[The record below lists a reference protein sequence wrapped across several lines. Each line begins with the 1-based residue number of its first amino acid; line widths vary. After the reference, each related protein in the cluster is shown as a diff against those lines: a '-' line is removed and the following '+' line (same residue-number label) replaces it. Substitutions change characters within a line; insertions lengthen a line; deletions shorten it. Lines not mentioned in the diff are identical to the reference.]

1 MPLKEYLKDNSKLK
15 KFNKKNIGRDE
26 VMKLHTKFG
35 LSQLEAAVF
44 ARRGITSGESLM
56 YFLETDKRF
65 MHLPFEFNSMEDAVS
80 RISDAIEEGEKVL
93 IFGDKDV
100 DGITSTAILYGYL
113 KSQGLDVSWRIPV
126 GDDAYGLSMEAVDSF
141 AKDYGS
147 LIITVDC
154 GISNIQEIAHAN
166 ELGIDVI
173 VTDHHNPPE
182 ILPEAAVFLDPKL
195 ADSGYPFKD
204 ISGAAVAFK
213 LVQALRF
220 SKSELFGQD
229 ISLLDVQKL
238 PDGKFKLDII
248 KTRNLVKKQK
258 YSETFETGFGT
269 VADTKL
275 PSFLRG
281 QQIFCWNKKLV
292 SSYLKEI
299 FGSGVEF
306 EMLDMEQEI
315 AKAIPAVQGKTLAQ
329 IKGMSKFAKYS
340 DNLIEEIDGFYNI
353 FVTFAEVSDA
363 KIFPK
368 HASDAAQDLQL
379 VGIAALADIMPMQNE
394 NRIFVK
400 NALNAINSGKT
411 RKGIAELIARLD
423 LAGKEINST
432 DLSWK
437 IIPALNASGRMGQS
451 NVSLELLTAEDA
463 TERNRLAGK
472 IIELNEARKHF
483 VSESEMYTSKQAE
496 ENFHKFNGKL
506 CIVIDEKINRGVTG
520 ILAAKIMN
528 KYNVPSL
535 AITFLDNIAIGSMR
549 SCRSVVA
556 TKFLDAFGEGF
567 FINHGGHDAAA
578 GFSFFKD
585 KLNDFMKKA
594 WMLSRQFNLEAEEEA
609 INVDAELPAEYI
621 TPELLNLVDKFEPYG
636 EQNKELVFVSKNL
649 KLQDGIPIG
658 KSQIQSLKLIFD
670 CGKYKFP
677 AMFWGQ
683 AERLNRDFK
692 TGDNLDI
699 LYTVSKNSF
708 KGNVTPQM
716 ILIDA
721 EAKKE
726 I

>member
-1 MPLKEYLKDNSKLK
+1 
-15 KFNKKNIGRDE
+15 
-26 VMKLHTKFG
+26 MKLHSKFG

-56 YFLETDKRF
+56 YFLETDRRF
-65 MHLPFEFNSMEDAVS
+65 MHLPFEFSSMEDAVS
-80 RISDAIEEGEKVL
+80 RISDAIEEGEKIL

-100 DGITSTAILYGYL
+100 DGVTSTAILYGYL
-113 KSQGLDVSWRIPV
+113 KSEGADVSWRIPV
-126 GDDAYGLSMEAVDSF
+126 GDDAYGLSLDAVDSF
-141 AKDYGS
+141 AKDYGT

-182 ILPEAAVFLDPKL
+182 ILPEAAVFLDPKMQ
-195 ADSGYPFKD
+195 DSGYPFKD

-213 LVQALRF
+213 LAQALRF
-220 SKSELFGQD
+220 RKSELFGQD
-229 ISLLDVQKL
+229 ISLLDVK
-238 PDGKFKLDII
+238 PSSDGKFKLDIL

-258 YSETFETGFGT
+258 FSEIFEPGFGPVSNT
-269 VADTKL
+269 NL

-281 QQIFCWNKKLV
+281 QQIFCWNKKAV

-306 EMLDMEQEI
+306 EMLDMQQEI
-315 AKAIPAVQGKTLAQ
+315 ARTIPQVQGKSLSQ
-329 IKGMSKFAKYS
+329 IKEMSKLAKYS
-340 DNLIEEIDGFYNI
+340 DSPIEEIDGFYNI
-353 FVTFAEVSDA
+353 FVTFAELSDA

-368 HASDAAQDLQL
+368 HSADATQDLQL

-400 NALNAINSGKT
+400 NALAAINSGKT
-411 RKGIAELIARLD
+411 RKGIAELISRLD

-432 DLSWK
+432 ELSWK
-437 IIPALNASGRMGQS
+437 VIPALNAAGRMGQS
-451 NVSLELLTAEDA
+451 NLSLELLTAEDA
-463 TERNRLAGK
+463 AERDHLAGK
-472 IIELNEARKHF
+472 IIELNEDRKHF
-483 VSESEMYTSKQAE
+483 VSEGEMYTSKQAE
-496 ENFHKFNGKL
+496 ENFHKFNEKL
-506 CIVIDEKINRGVTG
+506 CVVTDEKINRGVTG

-528 KYNVPSL
+528 KYNVPSI
-535 AITFLDNIAIGSMR
+535 AITFSENIAVGSMR

-556 TKFLDAFGEGF
+556 TKFLDSFGEDF

-578 GFSFFKD
+578 GFSFTKD
-585 KLNDFMKKA
+585 KLNEFMKKA
-594 WMLSRQFNLEAEEEA
+594 WMISRQFNLEAEEES
-609 INVDAELPAEYI
+609 INIDAEIPAEYI
-621 TPELLNLVDKFEPYG
+621 TPELLSLIDRFEPYG

-649 KLQDGIPIG
+649 RLQDGIPVG
-658 KSQIQSLKLIFD
+658 KSQTQSLKLIFD

-692 TGDNLDI
+692 TGDNLNI

-708 KGNVTPQM
+708 RGSVTPQM

-721 EAKKE
+721 ETEKK
-726 I
+726 

>member
-1 MPLKEYLKDNSKLK
+1 
-15 KFNKKNIGRDE
+15 
-26 VMKLHTKFG
+26 MKLHSKFG

-56 YFLETDKRF
+56 YFLETDRRF
-65 MHLPFEFNSMEDAVS
+65 MHLPFEFSSMEDAVS
-80 RISDAIEEGEKVL
+80 RISDAIEEGEKIL

-100 DGITSTAILYGYL
+100 DGVTSTAILYGYL
-113 KSQGLDVSWRIPV
+113 KSEGADVSWRIPV
-126 GDDAYGLSMEAVDSF
+126 GDDAYGLSLDAVDSF
-141 AKDYGS
+141 AKDYGT

-182 ILPEAAVFLDPKL
+182 ILPEAAVFLDPKMQ
-195 ADSGYPFKD
+195 DSGYPFKD

-213 LVQALRF
+213 LAQALRF
-220 SKSELFGQD
+220 RKSELFGQD
-229 ISLLDVQKL
+229 ISLLDVQ
-238 PDGKFKLDII
+238 PSSDGKFKLDIL

-258 YSETFETGFGT
+258 FSEIFEPGFGPVSNT
-269 VADTKL
+269 NL

-281 QQIFCWNKKLV
+281 QQIFCWNKKAV

-306 EMLDMEQEI
+306 EMLDMQQEI
-315 AKAIPAVQGKTLAQ
+315 ARTIPQVQGKSLSQ
-329 IKGMSKFAKYS
+329 IKEMSKLAKYS
-340 DNLIEEIDGFYNI
+340 DSPIEEIDGFYNI
-353 FVTFAEVSDA
+353 FVTFAELSDA

-368 HASDAAQDLQL
+368 HSADATQDLQL

-400 NALNAINSGKT
+400 NALAAINSGKS
-411 RKGIAELIARLD
+411 RKGIAELISRLD

-432 DLSWK
+432 ELSWK
-437 IIPALNASGRMGQS
+437 VIPALNAAGRMGQS
-451 NVSLELLTAEDA
+451 NLSLELLTAEDA
-463 TERNRLAGK
+463 AERDHLAGK
-472 IIELNEARKHF
+472 IIELNEDRKHF
-483 VSESEMYTSKQAE
+483 VSEGEMYTAKQAE
-496 ENFHKFNGKL
+496 ENFHKFNEKL
-506 CIVIDEKINRGVTG
+506 CVVTDEKINRGVTG

-528 KYNVPSL
+528 KYNVPSI
-535 AITFLDNIAIGSMR
+535 AITFSENIAVGSMR

-556 TKFLDAFGEGF
+556 TKFLDSFGENF

-578 GFSFFKD
+578 GFSFTKD

-594 WMLSRQFNLEAEEEA
+594 WMISRQFNLEAEEES
-609 INVDAELPAEYI
+609 INIDAEIPAEYI
-621 TPELLNLVDKFEPYG
+621 TPELLSLIDRFEPYG

-649 KLQDGIPIG
+649 RLQDGIPVG
-658 KSQIQSLKLIFD
+658 KSQTQSLKLIFD

-692 TGDNLDI
+692 TGDNLNI

-708 KGNVTPQM
+708 RGSVTPQM

-721 EAKKE
+721 ETEKK
-726 I
+726 

>member
-1 MPLKEYLKDNSKLK
+1 
-15 KFNKKNIGRDE
+15 
-26 VMKLHTKFG
+26 MKLHTKFG

-65 MHLPFEFNSMEDAVS
+65 MHQPFEFSSMEDAVS
-80 RISDAIEEGEKVL
+80 RISDAIDEGEKVL

-113 KSQGLDVSWRIPV
+113 KSQGLDVSCRIPM

-154 GISNIQEIAHAN
+154 GISNVQEIAHAN

-182 ILPEAAVFLDPKL
+182 NLPDAAVFLDPKL

-220 SKSELFGQD
+220 RKSELFGQD

-238 PDGKFKLDII
+238 SDGKFKLDIL
-248 KTRNLVKKQK
+248 KTRNLVKKQN
-258 YSETFETGFGT
+258 YSKIFEAGFGPISNT
-269 VADTKL
+269 NL

-306 EMLDMEQEI
+306 EMLDMQQEI
-315 AKAIPAVQGKTLAQ
+315 AKAIPAVQGKNLTQ
-329 IKGMSKFAKYS
+329 IKEMSKFAKYADS
-340 DNLIEEIDGFYNI
+340 QVEEIDGFYSI
-353 FVTFAEVSDA
+353 FVTFTELSDS

-368 HASDAAQDLQL
+368 HSADAVQDLQL

-400 NALNAINSGKT
+400 NALNAINGGKT

-423 LAGKEINST
+423 LAGKELTST

-451 NVSLELLTAEDA
+451 NVSLELLIAEDA
-463 TERNRLAGK
+463 SERNRLAGK
-472 IIELNEARKHF
+472 IIELNEDRKHF
-483 VSESEMYTSKQAE
+483 VSEGEMYTAKQ
-496 ENFHKFNGKL
+496 NFHKFNEKL
-506 CIVIDEKINRGVTG
+506 CVVTDEKINRGVTG

-549 SCRSVVA
+549 SCRSIVA

-578 GFSFFKD
+578 GFSFTKD
-585 KLNDFMKKA
+585 KLNEFMRKA
-594 WMLSRQFNLEAEEEA
+594 WMLSRQFNLEAEEES

-621 TPELLNLVDKFEPYG
+621 TPELLHLVDRFEPYG
-636 EQNKELVFVSKNL
+636 EQNKELIFVSKNL

-658 KSQIQSLKLIFD
+658 KSKIQSLKLIFD

-692 TGDNLDI
+692 TGDNMNI

-708 KGNVTPQM
+708 KGNITPQM

-721 EAKKE
+721 ETKKE

>member
-1 MPLKEYLKDNSKLK
+1 
-15 KFNKKNIGRDE
+15 
-26 VMKLHTKFG
+26 MKLHSKFG

-56 YFLETDKRF
+56 YFLETDRRF
-65 MHLPFEFNSMEDAVS
+65 MHLPFEFSSMEDAVS
-80 RISDAIEEGEKVL
+80 RISDAIEEDEKIL

-100 DGITSTAILYGYL
+100 DGVTSTAILYGYL
-113 KSQGLDVSWRIPV
+113 KSEGADVSWRIPV
-126 GDDAYGLSMEAVDSF
+126 GDDAYGLSLDAVDSF
-141 AKDYGS
+141 AKDYGT

-182 ILPEAAVFLDPKL
+182 ILPEAAVFLDPKMQ
-195 ADSGYPFKD
+195 DSGYPFKD

-213 LVQALRF
+213 LAQALRF
-220 SKSELFGQD
+220 RKSELFGQD
-229 ISLLDVQKL
+229 ISLLDVQ
-238 PDGKFKLDII
+238 PSSDGKFKLDIL

-258 YSETFETGFGT
+258 FSEIFEPGFGPVSNT
-269 VADTKL
+269 NL

-281 QQIFCWNKKLV
+281 QQIFCWNKKAV

-306 EMLDMEQEI
+306 EMLDMQQEI
-315 AKAIPAVQGKTLAQ
+315 ARTIPQVQGKSLSQ
-329 IKGMSKFAKYS
+329 IKEMSKLAKYS
-340 DNLIEEIDGFYNI
+340 DSPIEEIDGFYNI
-353 FVTFAEVSDA
+353 FVTFAELSDT

-368 HASDAAQDLQL
+368 HSTDATQDLQL

-400 NALNAINSGKT
+400 NALAAINSGKT
-411 RKGIAELIARLD
+411 RKGIAELISRLD

-432 DLSWK
+432 ELSWK
-437 IIPALNASGRMGQS
+437 VIPALNAAGRMGQS
-451 NVSLELLTAEDA
+451 NLSLELLTAEDA
-463 TERNRLAGK
+463 AERDHLAGK
-472 IIELNEARKHF
+472 IIELNEDRKHF
-483 VSESEMYTSKQAE
+483 VSEGEMYTSKQAE
-496 ENFHKFNGKL
+496 ENFHKFNEKL
-506 CIVIDEKINRGVTG
+506 CVVTDEKINRGVTG

-528 KYNVPSL
+528 KYNVPSI
-535 AITFLDNIAIGSMR
+535 AITFSENIAVGSMR

-556 TKFLDAFGEGF
+556 TKFLDSFGEDF

-578 GFSFFKD
+578 GFSFTKD
-585 KLNDFMKKA
+585 KLNEFMKKA
-594 WMLSRQFNLEAEEEA
+594 WMISRQFNLEAEEES
-609 INVDAELPAEYI
+609 INIDAEIPAEYI
-621 TPELLNLVDKFEPYG
+621 TPELLSLIDRFEPYG

-649 KLQDGIPIG
+649 RLQDGIPVG
-658 KSQIQSLKLIFD
+658 KSQTQSLKMIFD

-692 TGDNLDI
+692 TGDNLNI

-708 KGNVTPQM
+708 RGSVTPQM

-721 EAKKE
+721 ETEKK
-726 I
+726 

>member
-1 MPLKEYLKDNSKLK
+1 M
-15 KFNKKNIGRDE
+15 I
-26 VMKLHTKFG
+26 KLHSKFG
-35 LSQLEAAVF
+35 LSQLEASIF

-56 YFLETDKRF
+56 YFLESDKRF

-80 RISDAIEEGEKVL
+80 RISDAIDEGEKVL

-113 KSQGLDVSWRIPV
+113 KSQGLDVSCRIPV
-126 GDDAYGLSMEAVDSF
+126 GDDSYGLSMEAVDTF

-154 GISNIQEIAHAN
+154 GISNVQEIAHAN
-166 ELGIDVI
+166 ELGLDVI
-173 VTDHHNPPE
+173 VTDHHNPPAT
-182 ILPEAAVFLDPKL
+182 LPDAAVFLDPKL
-195 ADSGYPFKD
+195 EDSGYPFKD

-213 LVQALRF
+213 LAEALRF
-220 SKSELFGQD
+220 RKSELFGQD
-229 ISLLDVQKL
+229 IALLDVQKL
-238 PDGKFKLDII
+238 SDGQYKLDIL
-248 KTRNLVKKQK
+248 KTRNLVKKQS
-258 YSETFETGFGT
+258 YSKIFKPGFGS
-269 VADTKL
+269 VADTCL
-275 PSFLRG
+275 PSVLRG
-281 QQIFCWNKKLV
+281 QQILCWNKKIV
-292 SSYLKEI
+292 SSYLKDI

-306 EMLDMEQEI
+306 EMLDMQQEI
-315 AKAIPAVQGKTLAQ
+315 AKAIPHVMGKSLAQ
-329 IKGMSKFAKYS
+329 IKEMSKFAKYS
-340 DNLIEEIDGFYNI
+340 ETSINEIDGFYNI
-353 FVTFAEVSDA
+353 FVSFAELSDSR
-363 KIFPK
+363 IFPE
-368 HASDAAQDLQL
+368 HTADAAQDLQL

-400 NALNAINSGKT
+400 NALSAINGGKT

-437 IIPALNASGRMGQS
+437 LIPALNASGRMGQS
-451 NVSLELLTAEDA
+451 NVSLELLTAGDSA
-463 TERNRLAGK
+463 ERNRLAAK
-472 IIELNEARKHF
+472 IMELNEDRKHY
-483 VSESEMYTSKQAE
+483 VSDGEMYTARQAE
-496 ENFHKFNGKL
+496 ENFHKFNKKL
-506 CIVIDEKINRGVTG
+506 CVVTDEKINRGVTG

-528 KYNVPSL
+528 KYNVPAI

-556 TKFLDAFGEGF
+556 TNFLNAFGEGF

-578 GFSFFKD
+578 GFSFTKD
-585 KLNDFMKKA
+585 KLNEFMKKA
-594 WMLSRQFNLEAEEEA
+594 WMISRGFNLDAEDEAV
-609 INVDAELPAEYI
+609 NVDAELPAEYI
-621 TPELLNLVDKFEPYG
+621 TPELLELVDKFEPYG

-658 KSQIQSLKLIFD
+658 KSQVQSLKLIFD

-692 TGDNLDI
+692 TGDSMNVLF
-699 LYTVSKNSF
+699 TVSKNTF

-721 EAKKE
+721 ETKNDMKNAD
-726 I
+726 

>member
-1 MPLKEYLKDNSKLK
+1 
-15 KFNKKNIGRDE
+15 
-26 VMKLHTKFG
+26 MKLHSKFG

-56 YFLETDKRF
+56 YFLETDRRF
-65 MHLPFEFNSMEDAVS
+65 MHLPFEFSSMEDAVS
-80 RISDAIEEGEKVL
+80 RISDAIEEGEKIL

-100 DGITSTAILYGYL
+100 DGVTSTAILYSYL
-113 KSQGLDVSWRIPV
+113 KSEGADVSWRIPV
-126 GDDAYGLSMEAVDSF
+126 GDDAYGLSLDAVDSF
-141 AKDYGS
+141 AKDYGT

-182 ILPEAAVFLDPKL
+182 ILPEAAVFLDPKMQ
-195 ADSGYPFKD
+195 DSGYPFKD

-213 LVQALRF
+213 LAQALRF
-220 SKSELFGQD
+220 RKSELFGQD
-229 ISLLDVQKL
+229 ISLLDVQ
-238 PDGKFKLDII
+238 PSSDGKFKLDIL

-258 YSETFETGFGT
+258 FSEIFEPGFGPVSNT
-269 VADTKL
+269 NL

-281 QQIFCWNKKLV
+281 QQIFCWNKKTV

-306 EMLDMEQEI
+306 EMLDMQQEI
-315 AKAIPAVQGKTLAQ
+315 ARTIPQVQGKSLSQ
-329 IKGMSKFAKYS
+329 IKEMSKLAKYS
-340 DNLIEEIDGFYNI
+340 DSPIEEIDGFYNI
-353 FVTFAEVSDA
+353 FVTFAELSDA

-368 HASDAAQDLQL
+368 HSADATQDLQL

-400 NALNAINSGKT
+400 NALAAINSGKN
-411 RKGIAELIARLD
+411 RKGIAELISRLD

-432 DLSWK
+432 ELSWK
-437 IIPALNASGRMGQS
+437 VIPALNAAGRMGQS
-451 NVSLELLTAEDA
+451 NLSLELLTAEDA
-463 TERNRLAGK
+463 AERDHLAGK
-472 IIELNEARKHF
+472 IIELNEDRKHF
-483 VSESEMYTSKQAE
+483 VSEGEMYTSKQAE
-496 ENFHKFNGKL
+496 ENFHKFNEKL
-506 CIVIDEKINRGVTG
+506 CVVTDEKINRGVTG

-528 KYNVPSL
+528 KYNVPSI
-535 AITFLDNIAIGSMR
+535 AITFSENIAVGSMR

-556 TKFLDAFGEGF
+556 TKFLDSFGEDF

-578 GFSFFKD
+578 GFSFTKD

-594 WMLSRQFNLEAEEEA
+594 WMISRQFNLEAEEES
-609 INVDAELPAEYI
+609 INIDAEIPAEYI
-621 TPELLNLVDKFEPYG
+621 TPELLNLIDRFEPYG

-649 KLQDGIPIG
+649 RLQDGIPVG
-658 KSQIQSLKLIFD
+658 KSQTQSLKLIFD

-692 TGDNLDI
+692 TGDNLNI

-708 KGNVTPQM
+708 RGSVTPQM

-721 EAKKE
+721 ETEKK
-726 I
+726 

>member
-1 MPLKEYLKDNSKLK
+1 MRLKEYLKDNSKLK
-15 KFNKKNIGRDE
+15 KFNKKNVTRDE
-26 VMKLHTKFG
+26 VLRLHSKFG

-56 YFLETDKRF
+56 YFLESDKRF
-65 MHLPFEFNSMEDAVS
+65 MHLPFEFSSMEDAVS

-126 GDDAYGLSMEAVDSF
+126 GDDAYGLSIEAVDSF

-182 ILPEAAVFLDPKL
+182 TLPGAVAFLDPKL
-195 ADSGYPFKD
+195 EDSGYPFKD

-220 SKSELFGQD
+220 SKSELYGQD
-229 ISLLDVQKL
+229 ISLLDVKKL
-238 PDGKFKLDII
+238 EDGKFRLDIL
-248 KTRNLVKKQK
+248 KTRNLVKKQN
-258 YSETFETGFGT
+258 YSKIFEAGFGT
-269 VADTKL
+269 VSDTNL

-281 QQIFCWNKKLV
+281 QQIFCWNKNQV
-292 SSYLKEI
+292 SAYLKEI

-306 EMLDMEQEI
+306 EMLDMQVEI
-315 AKAIPAVQGKTLAQ
+315 AKAIPAVQGKTLSQ
-329 IKGMSKFAKYS
+329 IREMSKFAKYS
-340 DNLIEEIDGFYNI
+340 EKSMEEIDGFYNI
-353 FVTFAEVSDA
+353 FVTFAELSDSR
-363 KIFPK
+363 IFPK
-368 HASDAAQDLQL
+368 HAADAAQDLQL

-423 LAGKEINST
+423 LAGKEITST
-432 DLSWK
+432 ELSWK
-437 IIPALNASGRMGQS
+437 VIPALNASGRMGQS
-451 NVSLELLTAEDA
+451 NVSLELLIAEDA
-463 TERNRLAGK
+463 AERNRLASK
-472 IIELNEARKHF
+472 IIELNEDRKHY
-483 VSESEMYTSKQAE
+483 VSDGEMYTAIQAE
-496 ENFHKFNGKL
+496 ENFHKFNEKL
-506 CIVIDEKINRGVTG
+506 CVVTDEKINRGVTG

-528 KYNVPSL
+528 KYNVPAI
-535 AITFLDNIAIGSMR
+535 AITFSDNIAIGSMR

-578 GFSFFKD
+578 GFCFSKEN
-585 KLNDFMKKA
+585 LNEFMKKA
-594 WMLSRQFNLEAEEEA
+594 WTISRQFNLEAEEES

-621 TPELLNLVDKFEPYG
+621 TPELLNLVEKFEPYG

-658 KSQIQSLKLIFD
+658 KAQTQSLKLIFN

-692 TGDNLDI
+692 SGDSMDI
-699 LYTVSKNSF
+699 LYTVSKNSY
-708 KGNVTPQM
+708 KGNITPQM

-721 EAKKE
+721 ESKKE

>member
-1 MPLKEYLKDNSKLK
+1 M
-15 KFNKKNIGRDE
+15 I
-26 VMKLHTKFG
+26 KLHSKFG
-35 LSQLEAAVF
+35 LSQLEASIF

-56 YFLETDKRF
+56 YFLESDKRF

-80 RISDAIEEGEKVL
+80 RISDAIDEGEKVL

-113 KSQGLDVSWRIPV
+113 KSQGLDVSCRIPV
-126 GDDAYGLSMEAVDSF
+126 GDDSYGLSMEAVDTF

-154 GISNIQEIAHAN
+154 GISNVQEIAHAN
-166 ELGIDVI
+166 ELGLDVI
-173 VTDHHNPPE
+173 VTDHHNPPAT
-182 ILPEAAVFLDPKL
+182 LPDAAVFLDPKL
-195 ADSGYPFKD
+195 EDSGYPFKD

-213 LVQALRF
+213 LAEALRF
-220 SKSELFGQD
+220 RKSELFGQD
-229 ISLLDVQKL
+229 IALLDVQKL
-238 PDGKFKLDII
+238 SDGQYKLDIL
-248 KTRNLVKKQK
+248 KTRNLVKKQS
-258 YSETFETGFGT
+258 YSKIFKPGFGS
-269 VADTKL
+269 VADTCL
-275 PSFLRG
+275 PSVLRG
-281 QQIFCWNKKLV
+281 QQILCWNKKIV
-292 SSYLKEI
+292 SSYLKDI

-306 EMLDMEQEI
+306 EMLDMQQEI
-315 AKAIPAVQGKTLAQ
+315 AKAIPHVMGKTLAQ
-329 IKGMSKFAKYS
+329 IKEMSKFAKYS
-340 DNLIEEIDGFYNI
+340 ETSINEIDGFYNI
-353 FVTFAEVSDA
+353 FVSFAELSDSR
-363 KIFPK
+363 IFPE
-368 HASDAAQDLQL
+368 HTADAAQDLQL

-400 NALNAINSGKT
+400 NALSAINGGKT

-437 IIPALNASGRMGQS
+437 LIPALNASGRMGQS
-451 NVSLELLTAEDA
+451 NVSLELLTAGDSA
-463 TERNRLAGK
+463 ERNRLAAK
-472 IIELNEARKHF
+472 IMELNEDRKHY
-483 VSESEMYTSKQAE
+483 VSDGEMYTARQAE
-496 ENFHKFNGKL
+496 ENFHKFNKKL
-506 CIVIDEKINRGVTG
+506 CVVTDEKINRGVTG

-528 KYNVPSL
+528 KYNVPAI

-556 TKFLDAFGEGF
+556 TNFLNAFGEGF

-578 GFSFFKD
+578 GFSFTKD
-585 KLNDFMKKA
+585 KLNEFMKKA
-594 WMLSRQFNLEAEEEA
+594 WMISRDFNLDAEDEAV
-609 INVDAELPAEYI
+609 NVDAELPAEYI
-621 TPELLNLVDKFEPYG
+621 TPELLELVDKFEPYG

-649 KLQDGIPIG
+649 RLQDGIPIG
-658 KSQIQSLKLIFD
+658 KSQVQSLKLIFD

-692 TGDNLDI
+692 TGDSMNVLF
-699 LYTVSKNSF
+699 TVSKNTF

-721 EAKKE
+721 ETKNDMKNAD
-726 I
+726 

>member
-1 MPLKEYLKDNSKLK
+1 
-15 KFNKKNIGRDE
+15 
-26 VMKLHTKFG
+26 MKLHSKFG

-56 YFLETDKRF
+56 YFLETDRRF
-65 MHLPFEFNSMEDAVS
+65 MHLPFDFSSMEDAVS
-80 RISDAIEEGEKVL
+80 RISDAIEEGEKIL

-100 DGITSTAILYGYL
+100 DGVTSTAILYGYL
-113 KSQGLDVSWRIPV
+113 KSEGADVSWRIPV
-126 GDDAYGLSMEAVDSF
+126 GDDAYGLSLDAVDSF
-141 AKDYGS
+141 AKDYGT

-182 ILPEAAVFLDPKL
+182 ILPEAAVFLDPKMQ
-195 ADSGYPFKD
+195 DSGYPFKD

-213 LVQALRF
+213 LAQALRF
-220 SKSELFGQD
+220 RKSELFGQD
-229 ISLLDVQKL
+229 ISLLDVQ
-238 PDGKFKLDII
+238 PSSDGKFKLDIL

-258 YSETFETGFGT
+258 FSEIFEPGFGPVSNT
-269 VADTKL
+269 NL

-281 QQIFCWNKKLV
+281 QQIFCWNKKAV

-306 EMLDMEQEI
+306 EMLDMQQEI
-315 AKAIPAVQGKTLAQ
+315 ARTIPQVQGKSLSQ
-329 IKGMSKFAKYS
+329 IKEMSKLAKYS
-340 DNLIEEIDGFYNI
+340 DSPIEEIDGFYNI
-353 FVTFAEVSDA
+353 FVTFAELSDA

-368 HASDAAQDLQL
+368 HSADATQDLQL

-400 NALNAINSGKT
+400 NALAAINSGKT
-411 RKGIAELIARLD
+411 RKGIAELISRLD

-432 DLSWK
+432 ELSWK
-437 IIPALNASGRMGQS
+437 VIPALNAAGRMGQS
-451 NVSLELLTAEDA
+451 NLSLELLTAEDA
-463 TERNRLAGK
+463 AERDHLAGK
-472 IIELNEARKHF
+472 IIELNEDRKHF
-483 VSESEMYTSKQAE
+483 VSEGEMYTSKQAE
-496 ENFHKFNGKL
+496 ENFHKFNEKL
-506 CIVIDEKINRGVTG
+506 CVVTDEKINRGVTG

-528 KYNVPSL
+528 KYNVPSI
-535 AITFLDNIAIGSMR
+535 AITFSENIAVGSMR

-556 TKFLDAFGEGF
+556 TKFLDSFGEDF

-578 GFSFFKD
+578 GFSFTKD

-594 WMLSRQFNLEAEEEA
+594 WMISRQFNLEAEEES
-609 INVDAELPAEYI
+609 INIDAEIPAEYI
-621 TPELLNLVDKFEPYG
+621 TPELLSLIDRFEPYG
-636 EQNKELVFVSKNL
+636 EQNKELVFISKNL
-649 KLQDGIPIG
+649 RLQDGIPVG
-658 KSQIQSLKLIFD
+658 KSQTQSLKLIFD

-692 TGDNLDI
+692 TGDNLNI

-708 KGNVTPQM
+708 RGSVTPQM

-721 EAKKE
+721 ETEKK
-726 I
+726 

>member
-1 MPLKEYLKDNSKLK
+1 
-15 KFNKKNIGRDE
+15 
-26 VMKLHTKFG
+26 MKLHSKFG

-56 YFLETDKRF
+56 YFLETDRRF
-65 MHLPFEFNSMEDAVS
+65 MHLPFEFSSMEDAVS
-80 RISDAIEEGEKVL
+80 RISDAIEEGEKIL

-100 DGITSTAILYGYL
+100 DGVTSTAILYGYL
-113 KSQGLDVSWRIPV
+113 KSEGADVSWRIPV
-126 GDDAYGLSMEAVDSF
+126 GDDAYGLSLDAVDSF
-141 AKDYGS
+141 AKDYGT

-182 ILPEAAVFLDPKL
+182 ILPEAAVFLDPKMQ
-195 ADSGYPFKD
+195 DSGYPFKD

-213 LVQALRF
+213 LAQALRF
-220 SKSELFGQD
+220 RKSELFGQD
-229 ISLLDVQKL
+229 ISLLDVQ
-238 PDGKFKLDII
+238 PSSDGKFKLDIL

-258 YSETFETGFGT
+258 FSEIFEPGFGPVSNT
-269 VADTKL
+269 NL

-281 QQIFCWNKKLV
+281 QQIFCWNKKAV

-306 EMLDMEQEI
+306 EMLDMQQEI
-315 AKAIPAVQGKTLAQ
+315 ARTIPQVQGKSLSQ
-329 IKGMSKFAKYS
+329 IKEMSKLAKYS
-340 DNLIEEIDGFYNI
+340 DSPIEEIDGFYNI
-353 FVTFAEVSDA
+353 FVTFAELSDA

-368 HASDAAQDLQL
+368 HSADATQDLQL

-400 NALNAINSGKT
+400 NALAAINSGKT
-411 RKGIAELIARLD
+411 RKGIAELISRLD

-432 DLSWK
+432 ELSWK
-437 IIPALNASGRMGQS
+437 IIPALNAAGRMGQS
-451 NVSLELLTAEDA
+451 NLSLELLTAEDA
-463 TERNRLAGK
+463 AERDHLAGK
-472 IIELNEARKHF
+472 IIELNEDRKHF
-483 VSESEMYTSKQAE
+483 VSEGEMYTSKQAE
-496 ENFHKFNGKL
+496 ENFHKFNEKL
-506 CIVIDEKINRGVTG
+506 CVVTDEKINRGVTG

-528 KYNVPSL
+528 KYNVPSI
-535 AITFLDNIAIGSMR
+535 AITFSENIAVGSMR

-556 TKFLDAFGEGF
+556 TKFLDSFGEDF

-578 GFSFFKD
+578 GFSFTKD

-594 WMLSRQFNLEAEEEA
+594 WMISRQFNLEAEEES
-609 INVDAELPAEYI
+609 INIDAEIPAEYI
-621 TPELLNLVDKFEPYG
+621 TPELLSLIDRFEPYG

-649 KLQDGIPIG
+649 RLQDGIPVG
-658 KSQIQSLKLIFD
+658 KSQTQSLKLIFD

-692 TGDNLDI
+692 TGDNLNI

-708 KGNVTPQM
+708 RGSVTPQM

-721 EAKKE
+721 ETEKK
-726 I
+726 

>member
-1 MPLKEYLKDNSKLK
+1 
-15 KFNKKNIGRDE
+15 
-26 VMKLHTKFG
+26 MKLHSKFG

-56 YFLETDKRF
+56 YFLETDRRF
-65 MHLPFEFNSMEDAVS
+65 MHLPFDFSSMEDAVS
-80 RISDAIEEGEKVL
+80 RISDAIEEGEKIL

-100 DGITSTAILYGYL
+100 DGVTSTAILYGYL
-113 KSQGLDVSWRIPV
+113 KSEGADVSWRIPV
-126 GDDAYGLSMEAVDSF
+126 GDDAYGLSLDAVDSF
-141 AKDYGS
+141 AKDYGT

-182 ILPEAAVFLDPKL
+182 ILPEAAVFLDPKMQ
-195 ADSGYPFKD
+195 DSGYPFKD

-213 LVQALRF
+213 LAQALRF
-220 SKSELFGQD
+220 RKSELFGQD
-229 ISLLDVQKL
+229 ISLLDVQ
-238 PDGKFKLDII
+238 PSSDGKFKLDIL

-258 YSETFETGFGT
+258 FSEIFEPGSGPVSNTN
-269 VADTKL
+269 L
-275 PSFLRG
+275 PSFLRS
-281 QQIFCWNKKLV
+281 QQIFCWNKKAV
-292 SSYLKEI
+292 SSYLREI

-306 EMLDMEQEI
+306 EMLDMQQEI
-315 AKAIPAVQGKTLAQ
+315 ARTIPQVQGKSLSQ
-329 IKGMSKFAKYS
+329 IKEMSKLAKYS
-340 DNLIEEIDGFYNI
+340 DSPIEEIDGFYNI
-353 FVTFAEVSDA
+353 FVTFAELSDA

-368 HASDAAQDLQL
+368 HSADATQDLQL

-400 NALNAINSGKT
+400 NALAAINSGKT
-411 RKGIAELIARLD
+411 RKGIAELISRLD

-432 DLSWK
+432 ELSWK
-437 IIPALNASGRMGQS
+437 VIPALNAAGRMGQS
-451 NVSLELLTAEDA
+451 NLSLELLTAEDA
-463 TERNRLAGK
+463 AERDHLAGK
-472 IIELNEARKHF
+472 IIELNEDRKHF
-483 VSESEMYTSKQAE
+483 VSEGEMYTSKQAE
-496 ENFHKFNGKL
+496 ENFHKFNEKL
-506 CIVIDEKINRGVTG
+506 CVVTDEKINRGVTG

-528 KYNVPSL
+528 KYNVPSI
-535 AITFLDNIAIGSMR
+535 AITFSENIAVGSMR

-556 TKFLDAFGEGF
+556 TKFLDSFGEDF

-578 GFSFFKD
+578 GFSFTKD

-594 WMLSRQFNLEAEEEA
+594 WMISRQFNLEAEEES
-609 INVDAELPAEYI
+609 INIDAEIPAEYI
-621 TPELLNLVDKFEPYG
+621 TPELLSLIDRFEPYG
-636 EQNKELVFVSKNL
+636 EQNKELVFISKNL
-649 KLQDGIPIG
+649 RLQDGIPVG
-658 KSQIQSLKLIFD
+658 KSQTQSLKLIFD

-692 TGDNLDI
+692 TGDNLNI

-708 KGNVTPQM
+708 RGSVTPQM

-721 EAKKE
+721 ETEKK
-726 I
+726 

>member
-1 MPLKEYLKDNSKLK
+1 
-15 KFNKKNIGRDE
+15 
-26 VMKLHTKFG
+26 MKLHSKFG

-56 YFLETDKRF
+56 YFLETDRRF
-65 MHLPFEFNSMEDAVS
+65 MHLPFEFSSMEDAVS
-80 RISDAIEEGEKVL
+80 RISDAIEEGEKIL

-100 DGITSTAILYGYL
+100 DGVTSTAILYGYL
-113 KSQGLDVSWRIPV
+113 KSEGADVSWRIPV
-126 GDDAYGLSMEAVDSF
+126 GDDAYGLSLDAVDSF
-141 AKDYGS
+141 AKDYGT

-182 ILPEAAVFLDPKL
+182 ILPEAAVFLDPKMQ
-195 ADSGYPFKD
+195 DSGYPFKD

-213 LVQALRF
+213 LAQALRF
-220 SKSELFGQD
+220 RKSELFGQD
-229 ISLLDVQKL
+229 ISLLDVQ
-238 PDGKFKLDII
+238 PSSDGKFKLDIL

-258 YSETFETGFGT
+258 FSEIFEPGFGPVSNT
-269 VADTKL
+269 NL

-281 QQIFCWNKKLV
+281 QQIFCWNKKAV

-306 EMLDMEQEI
+306 EMLDMQLEI
-315 AKAIPAVQGKTLAQ
+315 ARTIPQVQGKSLSQ
-329 IKGMSKFAKYS
+329 IKEMSKLAKYS
-340 DNLIEEIDGFYNI
+340 DSPIEEIDGFYNI
-353 FVTFAEVSDA
+353 FVTFAELSDA

-368 HASDAAQDLQL
+368 HSADATQDLQL

-400 NALNAINSGKT
+400 NALAAINSGKT
-411 RKGIAELIARLD
+411 RKGIAELISRLD

-432 DLSWK
+432 ELSWK
-437 IIPALNASGRMGQS
+437 VIPALNAAGRMGQS
-451 NVSLELLTAEDA
+451 NLSLELLTAEDA
-463 TERNRLAGK
+463 SERDHLAGK
-472 IIELNEARKHF
+472 IIELNEDRKHF
-483 VSESEMYTSKQAE
+483 VSEGEMYTSKQAE
-496 ENFHKFNGKL
+496 ENFHKFNEKL
-506 CIVIDEKINRGVTG
+506 CVVTDEKINRGVTG

-528 KYNVPSL
+528 KYNVPSI
-535 AITFLDNIAIGSMR
+535 AITFSENIAVGSMR

-556 TKFLDAFGEGF
+556 TKFLDSFGEDF

-578 GFSFFKD
+578 GFSFTKD

-594 WMLSRQFNLEAEEEA
+594 WMISRQFNLEAEEES
-609 INVDAELPAEYI
+609 INIDAEIPAEYI
-621 TPELLNLVDKFEPYG
+621 TPELLSLIDRFEPYG

-649 KLQDGIPIG
+649 RLQDGIPVG
-658 KSQIQSLKLIFD
+658 KSQTQSLKLIFD

-692 TGDNLDI
+692 TGDNLNI

-708 KGNVTPQM
+708 RGSVTPQM

-721 EAKKE
+721 ETEKK
-726 I
+726 

>member
-1 MPLKEYLKDNSKLK
+1 M
-15 KFNKKNIGRDE
+15 
-26 VMKLHTKFG
+26 
-35 LSQLEAAVF
+35 
-44 ARRGITSGESLM
+44 
-56 YFLETDKRF
+56 
-65 MHLPFEFNSMEDAVS
+65 
-80 RISDAIEEGEKVL
+80 
-93 IFGDKDV
+93 
-100 DGITSTAILYGYL
+100 
-113 KSQGLDVSWRIPV
+113 
-126 GDDAYGLSMEAVDSF
+126 
-141 AKDYGS
+141 
-147 LIITVDC
+147 
-154 GISNIQEIAHAN
+154 
-166 ELGIDVI
+166 
-173 VTDHHNPPE
+173 
-182 ILPEAAVFLDPKL
+182 
-195 ADSGYPFKD
+195 
-204 ISGAAVAFK
+204 
-213 LVQALRF
+213 
-220 SKSELFGQD
+220 
-229 ISLLDVQKL
+229 DVQKL
-238 PDGKFKLDII
+238 SDGKFKLDIL
-248 KTRNLVKKQK
+248 KTRNLVKKQN
-258 YSETFETGFGT
+258 YSKIFEAGFGPISNT
-269 VADTKL
+269 NL

-306 EMLDMEQEI
+306 EMLDMQQEI
-315 AKAIPAVQGKTLAQ
+315 AKAIPAVQGKNLTQ
-329 IKGMSKFAKYS
+329 IKEMSKFAKYADS
-340 DNLIEEIDGFYNI
+340 QVEEIDGFYSI
-353 FVTFAEVSDA
+353 FVTFTELSDS

-368 HASDAAQDLQL
+368 HSADAVQDLQL

-400 NALNAINSGKT
+400 NALNAINGGKT

-423 LAGKEINST
+423 LAGKELTST

-451 NVSLELLTAEDA
+451 NVSLELLIAEDA
-463 TERNRLAGK
+463 SERNRLAGK
-472 IIELNEARKHF
+472 IIELNEDRKHF
-483 VSESEMYTSKQAE
+483 VSEGEMYTAKQAE
-496 ENFHKFNGKL
+496 ENFHKFNEKL
-506 CIVIDEKINRGVTG
+506 CVVTDEKINRGVTG

-549 SCRSVVA
+549 SCRSIVA

-578 GFSFFKD
+578 GFSFTKD
-585 KLNDFMKKA
+585 KLNEFMRKA
-594 WMLSRQFNLEAEEEA
+594 WMLSRQFNLEAEEES

-621 TPELLNLVDKFEPYG
+621 TPELLNLVDRFEPYG
-636 EQNKELVFVSKNL
+636 EQNKELIFVSKNL

-658 KSQIQSLKLIFD
+658 KSKIQSLKLIFD

-692 TGDNLDI
+692 TGDNMNI

-708 KGNVTPQM
+708 KGNITPQM

-721 EAKKE
+721 ETKKE

>member
-1 MPLKEYLKDNSKLK
+1 M
-15 KFNKKNIGRDE
+15 I
-26 VMKLHTKFG
+26 KLHSKFG
-35 LSQLEAAVF
+35 LSQLEASIF

-56 YFLETDKRF
+56 YFLESDKRF

-80 RISDAIEEGEKVL
+80 RISDAIDEGEKVL

-113 KSQGLDVSWRIPV
+113 KSQGLDVSCRIPV
-126 GDDAYGLSMEAVDSF
+126 GDDSYGLSMEAVDTF

-154 GISNIQEIAHAN
+154 GISNVQEIAHAN
-166 ELGIDVI
+166 ELGLDVI
-173 VTDHHNPPE
+173 VTDHHNPPAT
-182 ILPEAAVFLDPKL
+182 LPDAAVFLDPKL
-195 ADSGYPFKD
+195 EDSGYPFKD

-213 LVQALRF
+213 LAEALRF
-220 SKSELFGQD
+220 RKSELFGQD
-229 ISLLDVQKL
+229 IALLDVQKL
-238 PDGKFKLDII
+238 SDGQYKLDIL
-248 KTRNLVKKQK
+248 KTRNLVKKQS
-258 YSETFETGFGT
+258 YSKIFKPGFGS
-269 VADTKL
+269 VADTCL
-275 PSFLRG
+275 PSVLRG
-281 QQIFCWNKKLV
+281 QQILCWNKKIV
-292 SSYLKEI
+292 SSYLKDI

-306 EMLDMEQEI
+306 EMLDMQQEI
-315 AKAIPAVQGKTLAQ
+315 AKAIPHVMGKSLAQ
-329 IKGMSKFAKYS
+329 IKEMSKFAKYS
-340 DNLIEEIDGFYNI
+340 ETSINEIDGFYNI
-353 FVTFAEVSDA
+353 FVSFAELSDSR
-363 KIFPK
+363 IFPE
-368 HASDAAQDLQL
+368 HTADAAQDLQL

-400 NALNAINSGKT
+400 NALSAINGGKT

-437 IIPALNASGRMGQS
+437 LIPALNASGRMGQS
-451 NVSLELLTAEDA
+451 NVSLELLTAGDSA
-463 TERNRLAGK
+463 ERNRLAAK
-472 IIELNEARKHF
+472 IMELNEDRKHY
-483 VSESEMYTSKQAE
+483 VSDGEMYTARQAE
-496 ENFHKFNGKL
+496 ENFHKFNKKL
-506 CIVIDEKINRGVTG
+506 CVVTDEKINRGVTG

-528 KYNVPSL
+528 KYNVPAI

-556 TKFLDAFGEGF
+556 TNFLNAFGEGF

-578 GFSFFKD
+578 GFSFTKD
-585 KLNDFMKKA
+585 KLNEFMKKA
-594 WMLSRQFNLEAEEEA
+594 WMISRGFNLDAEDEAV
-609 INVDAELPAEYI
+609 NVDAELPAEYI
-621 TPELLNLVDKFEPYG
+621 TPELLELVDKFEPYG

-649 KLQDGIPIG
+649 RLQDGIPIG
-658 KSQIQSLKLIFD
+658 KSQVQSLKLIFD

-692 TGDNLDI
+692 TGDSMNVLF
-699 LYTVSKNSF
+699 TVSKNTF

-721 EAKKE
+721 ETKNDMKNAD
-726 I
+726 

>member
-1 MPLKEYLKDNSKLK
+1 
-15 KFNKKNIGRDE
+15 
-26 VMKLHTKFG
+26 MKLHSKFG

-56 YFLETDKRF
+56 YFLETDRRF
-65 MHLPFEFNSMEDAVS
+65 MHLPFDFSSMEDAVS
-80 RISDAIEEGEKVL
+80 RISDAIEEGEKIL

-100 DGITSTAILYGYL
+100 DGVTSTAILYGYL
-113 KSQGLDVSWRIPV
+113 KSEGADVSWRIPV
-126 GDDAYGLSMEAVDSF
+126 GDDAYGLSLDAVDSF
-141 AKDYGS
+141 AKDYGT

-182 ILPEAAVFLDPKL
+182 ILPEAAVFLDPKMQ
-195 ADSGYPFKD
+195 DSGYPFKD

-213 LVQALRF
+213 LAQALRF
-220 SKSELFGQD
+220 RKSELFGQD
-229 ISLLDVQKL
+229 ISLLDVQ
-238 PDGKFKLDII
+238 PSSDGKFKLDIL

-258 YSETFETGFGT
+258 FSEIFEPGFGPVSNT
-269 VADTKL
+269 NL

-281 QQIFCWNKKLV
+281 QQIFCWNKKAV

-306 EMLDMEQEI
+306 EMLDMQQEI
-315 AKAIPAVQGKTLAQ
+315 ARTIPQVQGKSLSQ
-329 IKGMSKFAKYS
+329 IKEMSKLAKYS
-340 DNLIEEIDGFYNI
+340 DSPIEEIDGFYNI
-353 FVTFAEVSDA
+353 FVTFAELSDA

-368 HASDAAQDLQL
+368 HSANATQDLQL

-400 NALNAINSGKT
+400 NALAAINSGKT
-411 RKGIAELIARLD
+411 RKGIAELISRLD

-432 DLSWK
+432 ELSWK
-437 IIPALNASGRMGQS
+437 VIPALNAAGRMGQS
-451 NVSLELLTAEDA
+451 NLSLELLTAEDA
-463 TERNRLAGK
+463 AERDHLAGK
-472 IIELNEARKHF
+472 IIELNEDRKHF
-483 VSESEMYTSKQAE
+483 VSEGEMYTSKQAE
-496 ENFHKFNGKL
+496 ENFHKFNEKL
-506 CIVIDEKINRGVTG
+506 CVVTDEKINRGVTG

-528 KYNVPSL
+528 KYNVPSI
-535 AITFLDNIAIGSMR
+535 AITFSENIAVGSMR

-556 TKFLDAFGEGF
+556 TKFLDSFGEDF

-578 GFSFFKD
+578 GFSFTKD

-594 WMLSRQFNLEAEEEA
+594 WMISRQFNLEAEEES
-609 INVDAELPAEYI
+609 INIDAEIPAEYI
-621 TPELLNLVDKFEPYG
+621 TPELLSLIDRFEPYG
-636 EQNKELVFVSKNL
+636 EQNKELVFISKNL
-649 KLQDGIPIG
+649 RLQDGIPVG
-658 KSQIQSLKLIFD
+658 KSQTQSLKLIFD

-692 TGDNLDI
+692 AGDNLNI

-708 KGNVTPQM
+708 RGSVTPQM

-721 EAKKE
+721 ETEKK
-726 I
+726 